1 LTKFIGFG
9 GDGFGKIT
17 NFAGCYHRKTIVTM
31 NENEILIKHLQTCTE
46 FQMFDRKSVRIEP
59 KALATTMIAFA
70 NADGGQFAIGIEDDG
85 SITGIDGHEAHV
97 NELLRANLDF
107 CVPSVSIDTKY
118 IECEDVNHQPNH
130 ILLLTVHQS
139 TKLHTNQADEV
150 FYRVGDKSKKLN
162 FEQRLQLMY
171 AKGSEY
177 YEDTPVKWATIDDLD
192 LDYVQGYL
200 NKIGY
205 TRDPLTFL
213 RGNSKYVFTRQGEE
227 CVSVAAIL
235 LFGKDPQQFFPRA
248 QVRFI
253 RYDGDEER
261 FGKQMNIVKDVT
273 FRGRILEMTQD
284 AIAFFRVQMKEHSFL
299 GDDGYFVTIPE
310 YPETCWLELLVNAVA
325 HRDYSIR
332 GTGIDF
338 KIFDHSI
345 LVESPG
351 ILPGLVR
358 AYNIREIH
366 CSRNPKI
373 MMYLHEYGLVKDLGE
388 GVNRMFIDMEKA
400 KQPIPEYRQ
409 VEFMLKVR
417 AKSAFEGEGVSQE
430 EMHQEKEEM
439 HQGNQES
446 NQEPDQGNQESN
458 QEKWEQKQNEIL
470 KFCEIPRT
478 AQNIM
483 DMLKISN
490 QSVNRKRYIA
500 PLVEK
505 GLLVMTIPSN
515 PTDRNQKYQRK
526 QLTENQDPQA

>member
-1 LTKFIGFG
+1 
-9 GDGFGKIT
+9 
-17 NFAGCYHRKTIVTM
+17 
-31 NENEILIKHLQTCTE
+31 
-46 FQMFDRKSVRIEP
+46 
-59 KALATTMIAFA
+59 
-70 NADGGQFAIGIEDDG
+70 
-85 SITGIDGHEAHV
+85 
-97 NELLRANLDF
+97 
-107 CVPSVSIDTKY
+107 
-118 IECEDVNHQPNH
+118 
-130 ILLLTVHQS
+130 
-139 TKLHTNQADEV
+139 
-150 FYRVGDKSKKLN
+150 VGDKSKKLN

-205 TRDPLTFL
+205 TRNPLTFL

-417 AKSAFEGEGVSQE
+417 AKSAFEDENVSQEE
-430 EMHQEKEEM
+430 EMHQESNQETE
-439 HQGNQES
+439 QGNQES
-446 NQEPDQGNQESN
+446 NQETDQSNQETDQGNQETDQGNQETDQGNQESN

-483 DMLKISN
+483 DMLEISN

-505 GLLVMTIPSN
+505 GLLVMTIPDN

-526 QLTENQDPQA
+526 QM